1 MTECSS
7 APHHRS
13 LKEIDEE
20 ESNFLKQ
27 FLFQSTPDLQP
38 LAPMKP
44 VSSTDKPTLPE
55 ISGFH
60 TFPRVSSSFSS
71 SSPED
76 ELIRFSDVRYQT
88 YLEELEKD
96 LDPENP
102 VTPRVPLSFTVSE
115 VLRMRAR
122 ITPKRVAFSTH
133 SSNGDIKDKI
143 TYQQLHSKAK
153 CLALA
158 LQKRNAGGHC
168 AVLLFDP
175 SVDYVVALMGCLYAQ
190 VIPIPIQPPKYG
202 TNLATRLRELAHI
215 IEHSQATVGITTLEN
230 RIMLGV
236 FSRLFQTIPIKNLDW
251 LETSLPIRFSWNS
264 IDVDRIQAFGEV
276 QRESLMI
283 VDYQSQRYENGELKI
298 FLRTFTHKDVLDLAH
313 RLRFQIKRIASKP
326 RVIIPCTDHKQCLDC
341 IFLPIMIG
349 CEGAFTPTG
358 SITALAKPS
367 RVCFGDNFF

>member
-115 VLRMRAR
+115 GCHLTCTFSFPFTISRSSQNEGSNHTQKSR
-122 ITPKRVAFSTH
+122 I
-133 SSNGDIKDKI
+133 
-143 TYQQLHSKAK
+143 
-153 CLALA
+153 
-158 LQKRNAGGHC
+158 
-168 AVLLFDP
+168 FD
-175 SVDYVVALMGCLYAQ
+175 S
-190 VIPIPIQPPKYG
+190 
-202 TNLATRLRELAHI
+202 
-215 IEHSQATVGITTLEN
+215 
-230 RIMLGV
+230 
-236 FSRLFQTIPIKNLDW
+236 FFQW
-251 LETSLPIRFSWNS
+251 
-264 IDVDRIQAFGEV
+264 
-276 QRESLMI
+276 
-283 VDYQSQRYENGELKI
+283 
-298 FLRTFTHKDVLDLAH
+298 
-313 RLRFQIKRIASKP
+313 
-326 RVIIPCTDHKQCLDC
+326 
-341 IFLPIMIG
+341 
-349 CEGAFTPTG
+349 
-358 SITALAKPS
+358 
-367 RVCFGDNFF
+367 